1 MKTLFIVMA
10 ALETATGL
18 ALIVSPSTLTWLLL
32 GSSLDASPAI
42 IIARLAGLAL
52 LSLGAVCWFAG
63 LGRKSGMLAGPT
75 AAMLIYNIGATA
87 LLAYAR
93 IGLGLSGLA
102 LWPAL
107 LVHSALAA
115 GCIAGQWPRLV
126 NPLFQDA
133 RPPT

>member
-10 ALETATGL
+10 ALEAATGL
-18 ALIVSPSTLTWLLL
+18 VLIVSPSTLTWLLL
-32 GSSLDASPAI
+32 GSSLDASPAM

-52 LSLGAVCWFAG
+52 FSLGTMCWFAS
-63 LGRKSGMLAGPT
+63 LGERSRILAGPT
-75 AAMLIYNIGATA
+75 AVMLIYNIGATA
-87 LLAYAR
+87 LLAYAGV
-93 IGLGLSGLA
+93 GLGLSGLA

-115 GCIAGQWPRLV
+115 GCIGQWPALV
-126 NPLFQDA
+126 NALFQNA